1 MTQPTVFIS
10 YSPAD
15 EADKEALV
23 TQLKV
28 LQQQDLI
35 ETWTD
40 DQIQPG
46 NNEASEIAQAIE
58 RAKVAILLITPSFLS
73 SEFVKGKDLQRL
85 LERRKTQAL
94 VIYPIIARPCA
105 WKRVPWLAGMRVRP
119 RHEQPVWRE
128 GGRYVD
134 EELAAIVEEIAAIME
149 KASAGQSTHENGA
162 PSPVDPLE
170 SRGLVYGDPAEPV
183 TQIKRRYA
191 LLIGVR
197 DYAAAN
203 FRALPHTISDVMEL
217 DKLLRAAN
225 YTTRLLHS
233 DLPTQQPTYSRIWGE
248 LENLAQVTEAG
259 DLLLV
264 YFGGHG
270 DLDDEGNAYLIPTD
284 LHSRA
289 ALKRTGINLADFTRT
304 IVDSRA
310 QARIL
315 ILDACHSGIGRSGR
329 GMDPT
334 FERQVFL
341 EATGSATLA
350 ACRRGEVAYDHDR
363 TPHGVFTYYL
373 LEGLRGAADR
383 HSKGFVT
390 FNDLKDYVTDQ
401 VKTWA
406 VERGQQQWPNASTQ
420 LVGDPALLALAQAGS

>member
-1 MTQPTVFIS
+1 
-10 YSPAD
+10 
-15 EADKEALV
+15 
-23 TQLKV
+23 
-28 LQQQDLI
+28 
-35 ETWTD
+35 
-40 DQIQPG
+40 
-46 NNEASEIAQAIE
+46 
-58 RAKVAILLITPSFLS
+58 
-73 SEFVKGKDLQRL
+73 
-85 LERRKTQAL
+85 

-105 WKRVPWLAGMRVRP
+105 WKRVPWLAKMRVRP
-119 RHEQPVWRE
+119 RHEKPVWRE

-134 EELAAIVEEIAAIME
+134 EELAAIAEEIAAIME
-149 KASAGQSTHENGA
+149 KASAGQPTSGTGA
-162 PSPVDPLE
+162 SPIFDQQSQQVGTQYNVAGNVYIYPPE
-170 SRGLVYGDPAEPV
+170 SRTPAADSQPDVRGLIYGDPAEPV
-183 TQIKRRYA
+183 SQIKRRYA

-197 DYAAAN
+197 DYAAGN
-203 FRALPHTISDVMEL
+203 FRSLPHTISDVVEL
-217 DKLLRAAN
+217 DKLLRAAG

-233 DLPTQQPTYSRIWGE
+233 DLPTHQPTYSNIWGE

-284 LHSRA
+284 LRSRA
-289 ALKRTGINLADFTRT
+289 ALKRTGVNLADFTAT
-304 IVDSRA
+304 IIRSGA

-329 GMDPT
+329 GMDPA
-334 FERQVFL
+334 FERHVFL

-401 VKTWA
+401 VKIWA

-420 LVGDPALLALAQAGS
+420 LVGDPALLALA